1 MEVSEVMGVPPV
13 IIRLLDD
20 HHLVLKPMVTWG
32 FKKDGVKEGVDEEL
46 DGDIF
51 WDLMRLQWFDRM
63 GWTWTRDKIWH
74 IYIVI
79 ICHNMS

>member
-1 MEVSEVMGVPPV
+1 MTIRHIPRFDQTAHMEVSEVMGVPPV

-32 FKKDGVKEGVDEEL
+32 FKKDGVKEGVDEEW

-51 WDLMRLQWFDRM
+51 WDLMRLQ
-63 GWTWTRDKIWH
+63 
-74 IYIVI
+74 
-79 ICHNMS
+79 

>member
-32 FKKDGVKEGVDEEL
+32 FKKDGVKEGVDEEW

-74 IYIVI
+74 IYTVI
-79 ICHNMS
+79 ICYNMS